1 MSLFN
6 APDFIETQRISFLR
20 LIKDGIP
27 SELEKHNPIDLVI
40 EKGWPEWHRRFKMQ
54 LIEENWVPFFFK
66 KVSYRTSKTAGSSR
80 ILYNSTNSILLSNI
94 DVLKS
99 ELHQLNTT
107 RQISIHRKSSYIDQT
122 NYFYSSRESR
132 IKRYCHKDNT
142 YAFSIFFNTKN
153 FHLTPPLTSARTC
166 LLTGQTYGTLMK
178 VPIELKDDLQ
188 KRLVKDFITLGKLP
202 LMTNRGHFII
212 NGSPRV
218 ILHQLVRSPGVYFH
232 KTDKGSYA
240 DIICNRGA
248 WVRIEV
254 DKKDLMWLRMRNTPK
269 IPMLIFLQAL
279 GVEHPL
285 ILSKLKRTVFTPM
298 RATRRSSRKP
308 LPLGNISIDQWMHYL
323 KDDLLKQ
330 KILKKGTG
338 TIPNANKSFVW
349 SLTDGQLINVKNYF
363 KGPEA
368 KENDYRLKTTLR
380 NQKKIKNFIHPLSA
394 KGKRLALKEK
404 RACEKMA
411 RVGFP
416 FSRYARLLFNY
427 LLIDNNEV
435 SLKKEKYNQVKYT
448 ANHLHVAFMFLESKL
463 DIKVYDLS
471 EVGRYQLNKKLGLT
485 IPLSKQTLTLEDFIC
500 ILNYL
505 SLINIGSLPSDNID
519 DLKNRRVRSS
529 GELIQN
535 QIATSLIAL
544 RKLGERERDPK
555 PFEKVFNKT
564 KPVSYIFKTKPIE
577 NTLRQFFNVN
587 PLSQFLDQINSLAE
601 ITHKRRLSSLGQG
614 GITQETAGMKIR
626 SIHPSHYGRICPIET
641 PEGQNAGLVNS
652 LATYAR
658 INKYGFIETPFYS
671 VINGQVQKNQQILY
685 LTAAQ
690 DENVAIAPPDL
701 KVDKFSF
708 LKNRNPP
715 TKLGAEF
722 GKLSKDGVD
731 FFSVSR
737 IQLISIATSLI
748 PFLEHNDAN
757 RALMGSNMQ
766 RQAVPLVKP
775 ERPVVGTGLEGRV
788 LSDSG
793 YSIQAR
799 ESGIVTYISSEK
811 IKIFSFFSN
820 KKLKVKLTF
829 QDLILRNKYLK
840 LKQKY
845 FTYFQTNLTHTQ
857 EFLTLKTHFFYIK
870 KQYKFFQNK
879 YLYFSKNERNE
890 IKQYTDFHSGVITYY
905 LQRFDRSNQNT
916 YQNQRP
922 LVSEGQW
929 VAKGACLVDCS
940 SSAYGSLAVGKNI
953 LVAYLPW
960 EGYNFEDAILV
971 SERLVY
977 DDLFT
982 SLHVIKYETSASD
995 TEFGI
1000 EKIVSATKI
1009 KGEPK
1014 NFENLNHLDKNGIV
1028 KLGSWVK
1035 EGQILVRKLSPVGK
1049 TTMKAHKK
1057 FLYVIFEE
1065 DLPTLKDTSLR
1076 VAKGVEGRV
1085 IQLKIKRHA
1094 KNNID
1099 QVTIWIT
1106 EKKWLQVGDK
1116 MAGRH
1121 GNKGIVSKIIPRQDM
1136 PYLPDGTPI
1145 DMVLNPLG
1153 VPSRMNVGQIY
1164 ECLLGLAGKYL
1175 NQTYNIIP
1183 FDEISGPQ
1191 SSRSIVYSKLYEAS
1205 QKVKKNWLFQP
1216 QNPGKMRVFDGRTG
1230 LAFDQ
1235 SVTIG
1240 QAYMLKLIHLVDEK
1254 IHARATGPYTMVT
1267 QQPLRG
1273 RSKKGGQRIGEM
1285 EVWAIEGFGAA
1296 YTLQE
1301 LLTFKSDDLYGR
1313 QQVLKTFFEK
1323 KPIKIGKPE
1332 AFRVLIREL
1341 QALCLKIQIFNHPM
1355 RTPQTHNWRPNPVD
1369 LNSQNFNLY

>member
-1 MSLFN
+1 MSSFN
-6 APDFIETQRISFLR
+6 APNFIETQRTSFLR
-20 LIKDGIP
+20 LLKTGIP
-27 SELEKHNPIDLVI
+27 GELNKQNPIDLVI
-40 EKGWPEWHRRFKMQ
+40 EKGWPEWHRRFKIK
-54 LIEENWVPFFFK
+54 LTEEQWLPIYFQNFSHPVPQ
-66 KVSYRTSKTAGSSR
+66 VIGSSR
-80 ILYNSTNSILLSNI
+80 VFYNATNSYLISNI
-94 DVLKS
+94 DLLKT
-99 ELHQLNTT
+99 ELHTLNLNKALFTSSQ
-107 RQISIHRKSSYIDQT
+107 QIYQNQSQ
-122 NYFYSSRESR
+122 YFYSTRESR
-132 IKRYCHKDNT
+132 VKRYSHKNNT
-142 YAFSIFFNTKN
+142 YVFSVFFDTKN
-153 FHLTPPLTSARTC
+153 FCLTYPKNSVPTC
-166 LLTGQTYGTLMK
+166 LLTGQTYGVLMK
-178 VPIELKDDLQ
+178 IPIILKDDLN
-188 KRLVKDFITLGKLP
+188 KRRINDFIILGKLP

-232 KTDKGSYA
+232 KKEKGSYA

-248 WVRIEV
+248 WIRIEV
-254 DKKDLMWLRMRNTPK
+254 DKKGLMWLRMRNTPK

-279 GVEHPL
+279 GLEHPL
-285 ILSKLKRTVFTPM
+285 ILSKLKRTIFTPM
-298 RATRRSSRKP
+298 QATRRRPRKP
-308 LPLGNISIDQWMHYL
+308 LPLGNITIDQWMHYL
-323 KDDLLKQ
+323 KSDLINR

-338 TIPNANKSFVW
+338 TIPNANKSLIW
-349 SLTDGQLINVKNYF
+349 ASNKGQLINIKNF
-363 KGPEA
+363 FQPEI
-368 KENDYRLKTTLR
+368 KKDHLISNQIEN
-380 NQKKIKNFIHPLSA
+380 KKNINFIHPLSS

-404 RACEKMA
+404 RTCEKMA

-427 LLIDNNEV
+427 LLINNNEV

-448 ANHLHVAFMFLESKL
+448 AKHLHVAFIFLASKL
-463 DIKVYDLS
+463 DANVYDLS
-471 EVGRYQLNKKLGLT
+471 QVGRYQLNKKLGLT
-485 IPLSKQTLTLEDFIC
+485 IPIETQTLLLDDFIC
-500 ILNYL
+500 IMNYL
-505 SLINIGSLPSDNID
+505 SLVHSESLISDNID
-519 DLKNRRVRSS
+519 DLKNRRVRTS

-535 QIATSLIAL
+535 QIATSLMAI
-544 RKLGERERDPK
+544 RKLGERERDSK
-555 PFEKVFNKT
+555 LFEQVFNKT
-564 KPVSYIFKTKPIE
+564 KPVSYIFKVKPIE
-577 NTLRQFFNVN
+577 NTLRQFFNIN

-601 ITHKRRLSSLGQG
+601 ITHKRRLSSLGPG

-652 LATYAR
+652 LATYAQ
-658 INKYGFIETPFYS
+658 INEYGFIETPFYP
-671 VINGQVQKNQQILY
+671 VTNGQVQTNHQIIY

-701 KVDKFSF
+701 KLNNLSF
-708 LKNRNPP
+708 LQNINLP
-715 TKLGAEF
+715 TKLGTEF
-722 GKLSKDGVD
+722 SKLSKDNID

-737 IQLISIATSLI
+737 VQLISLATSLI

-766 RQAVPLVKP
+766 RQAVPLMKP
-775 ERPVVGTGLEGRV
+775 ERPIVGTGFEGRV

-793 YSIQAR
+793 YSIQAK
-799 ESGIVTYISSEK
+799 ESGIVTYVSSEK
-811 IKIFSFFSN
+811 ITIFSFFST
-820 KKLKVKLTF
+820 KKLAFKFSCQELN
-829 QDLILRNKYLK
+829 LRNKYLK
-840 LKQKY
+840 LKQNY
-845 FTYFQTNLTHTQ
+845 LNYLTNQLTHTQ
-857 EFLTLKTHFFYIK
+857 DFKIVKTKFFTVK
-870 KQYKFFQNK
+870 KQYKILKTKYIDSSKQKLNK
-879 YLYFSKNERNE
+879 TSHYKN
-890 IKQYTDFHSGVITYY
+890 FHSGIITYY
-905 LQRFDRSNQNT
+905 LQRFGRSNQNT
-916 YQNQRP
+916 YQTQRP
-922 LVSEGQW
+922 IVSEGQW
-929 VAKGACLVDCS
+929 IAKGACLVDCS
-940 SSAYGSLAVGKNI
+940 SSAYGGLAVGKNL

-977 DDLFT
+977 EDLFT
-982 SLHVIKYETSASD
+982 SLHIIKYETTICE
-995 TEFGI
+995 TEFGL
-1000 EKIVSATKI
+1000 EKIVSANKL

-1014 NFENLNHLDKNGIV
+1014 NVENLNHLDKNGIV

-1035 EGQILVRKLSPVGK
+1035 EGQILVRKLSPIGK

-1085 IQLKIKRHA
+1085 IQLKIKRQS
-1094 KNNID
+1094 KNNIE
-1099 QVTIWIT
+1099 QVIIWIL

-1191 SSRSIVYSKLYEAS
+1191 ASRSLVYSKLYEAS
-1205 QKVKKNWLFQP
+1205 RKVQKNWLFQP
-1216 QNPGKMRVFDGRTG
+1216 QNPGKMRIFDGRTG
-1230 LAFDQ
+1230 LPFDQ
-1235 SVTIG
+1235 SITIG

-1273 RSKKGGQRIGEM
+1273 RSKKGGQRVGEM

-1296 YTLQE
+1296 YILQE

-1313 QQVLKTFFEK
+1313 QQVLQNFFEK

-1341 QALCLKIQIFNHPM
+1341 QALCLKIQIFNHPI
-1355 RTPQTHNWRPNPVD
+1355 RTAQTSRWRPNPID
-1369 LNSQNFNLY
+1369 LNSQNFNLF